1 MSTFPMA
8 DSFTFAVPVSI
19 YGGETAANDYRSVT
33 L

>member
-1 MSTFPMA
+1 MSTFPVA

-19 YGGETAANDYRSVT
+19 YGAEMAANDYSFVT